1 MRRIG
6 RFFLYMFA
14 SVGALVT
21 LAFVSVIVLAVT
33 YEKAAPELPEQI
45 FLRLDLDRGISDSR
59 SDDPWRQLRGD
70 KTVHLYDVVDTLA
83 TAEKDDRVVGL
94 VIRLGATRIGLVHA
108 QELRQSI
115 EAFRSRGKFAMAFAQ
130 TFGGL
135 GNGTTEYYLASSVDE
150 IWVRPSG
157 QLSLLGIGLE
167 TPFLKDALDKVGVQA
182 EFEQRHEFKS
192 AIETLTRDA
201 MSAPARASLLQVVIA
216 WFDRIVADI
225 AKDRKISPE
234 TLRQLVDRSP
244 LLVEEAKNAQLV
256 DRLGYWD
263 EFTDAVRA
271 RAGKEAKGLKFSAYA
286 AHVESP
292 GPDGTDVALIYGVG
306 PIQSGDADI
315 SPWDSDVF
323 SAASVARAIDDAVK
337 DQAIKAILLRIDS
350 PGGSYIGSDTVR
362 RAVLRARKKGKPV
375 ISSMGSYGASGGYF
389 VAMGADK
396 IVAQPGT
403 MTGSIGIFGG
413 KLVTADL
420 WEKLGINWN
429 RLNVGAHAGMWSQI
443 FPFSPTAAARHR
455 AVIDFVYDDFARKVA
470 EDRRLSDDEV
480 DAVARGR
487 IWSGTGARRVGLVDA
502 LGGYATA
509 ASLVRE
515 ALKLDAEAPINFVV
529 LPEPLSPLDRVREAL
544 NDGVPLMQ
552 ILVSQFSE
560 ARPDTM
566 AAVGRYLEPV
576 FGDTSVLRPP
586 AGVLQLPPLRLAP

>member
-94 VIRLGATRIGLVHA
+94 VIRLGATRIGLAHA

-150 IWVRPSG
+150 IWVPPSG

-201 MSAPARASLLQVVIA
+201 MSAPARASLLQVVTA

-271 RAGKEAKGLKFSAYA
+271 RAGKEA
-286 AHVESP
+286 
-292 GPDGTDVALIYGVG
+292 
-306 PIQSGDADI
+306 
-315 SPWDSDVF
+315 
-323 SAASVARAIDDAVK
+323 
-337 DQAIKAILLRIDS
+337 
-350 PGGSYIGSDTVR
+350 
-362 RAVLRARKKGKPV
+362 
-375 ISSMGSYGASGGYF
+375 
-389 VAMGADK
+389 
-396 IVAQPGT
+396 
-403 MTGSIGIFGG
+403 
-413 KLVTADL
+413 
-420 WEKLGINWN
+420 
-429 RLNVGAHAGMWSQI
+429 
-443 FPFSPTAAARHR
+443 
-455 AVIDFVYDDFARKVA
+455 
-470 EDRRLSDDEV
+470 
-480 DAVARGR
+480 
-487 IWSGTGARRVGLVDA
+487 
-502 LGGYATA
+502 
-509 ASLVRE
+509 
-515 ALKLDAEAPINFVV
+515 
-529 LPEPLSPLDRVREAL
+529 
-544 NDGVPLMQ
+544 
-552 ILVSQFSE
+552 
-560 ARPDTM
+560 
-566 AAVGRYLEPV
+566 
-576 FGDTSVLRPP
+576 
-586 AGVLQLPPLRLAP
+586 

>member
-1 MRRIG
+1 
-6 RFFLYMFA
+6 
-14 SVGALVT
+14 
-21 LAFVSVIVLAVT
+21 
-33 YEKAAPELPEQI
+33 
-45 FLRLDLDRGISDSR
+45 
-59 SDDPWRQLRGD
+59 
-70 KTVHLYDVVDTLA
+70 
-83 TAEKDDRVVGL
+83 
-94 VIRLGATRIGLVHA
+94 
-108 QELRQSI
+108 
-115 EAFRSRGKFAMAFAQ
+115 
-130 TFGGL
+130 
-135 GNGTTEYYLASSVDE
+135 
-150 IWVRPSG
+150 
-157 QLSLLGIGLE
+157 GLE
-167 TPFLKDALDKVGVQA
+167 TPFLKNALDKVGVQA

-201 MSAPARASLLQVVIA
+201 MSAPARASLLQVMTA

-234 TLRQLVDRSP
+234 TVRQLVDRSP

-286 AHVESP
+286 ANVESP

-306 PIQSGDADI
+306 PIQSGDADN

-323 SAASVARAIDDAVK
+323 AAASVARAIDDAVK

-375 ISSMGSYGASGGYF
+375 IASMGSYGASGGYF

-403 MTGSIGIFGG
+403 MTGSIGVFGG
-413 KLVTADL
+413 KLATTDL

-455 AVIDFVYDDFARKVA
+455 AVIDFVYDDFARKAAV
-470 EDRRLSDDEV
+470 DRGMSDDQV

-487 IWSGTGARRVGLVDA
+487 IWSGTGAQRVGLVDA

-515 ALKLDAEAPINFVV
+515 ALKLGAEAPLNFVV

-552 ILVSQFSE
+552 ILVSQVSE